1 MTRFLLIRHAL
12 TDATES
18 TLIGRSPGIHL
29 SQRGIM
35 QANQLAPLVRRFRP
49 DIVLTSPRERA
60 VETANRV
67 AEACHLKVDVDSS
80 FDECDFGRWTGM
92 TFATLAGDPEWKAY
106 NSRRSFSAAP
116 GGESLHD
123 VQYRAIR
130 RLNQLS
136 QQQAGKSV
144 AVVTHA
150 DVIRSVLTYVVGVP
164 LDLFLRFNISPASLT
179 IVSLGA
185 DYPVVEGI
193 NLIAPDSRQ

>member
-18 TLIGRSPGIHL
+18 TLIGRLPGIQL

-35 QANQLAPLVRRFRP
+35 QANQLAPLVRRFQP
-49 DIVLTSPRERA
+49 DIVLSSPRERA
-60 VETANRV
+60 LETANRL
-67 AEACHLKVDVDSS
+67 AEACNVKVDIEPS

-92 TFATLAGDPEWKAY
+92 TFAALGDDPEWKAY

-130 RLNQLS
+130 CLNQLS
-136 QQQAGKSV
+136 QQHVRKTV
-144 AVVTHA
+144 ALVTHA
-150 DVIRSVLTYVVGVP
+150 DVIRSVLTYAVGVP

-179 IVSLGA
+179 IISLGT
-185 DYPVVEGI
+185 DYPVVDGV
-193 NLIAPDSRQ
+193 NFTVPDHSE